1 MSTATERKMES
12 LTQEGGVSIIEKN
25 IAEEEMAIVA
35 VDDKA
40 AQIKEAHEA
49 GIKAMAG
56 SLRHFAQAGEIL
68 AKVRDDSNDFSAW
81 CRDNLD
87 FNRKTAYQ
95 YIKLHEL
102 CEAGKIDLASGKF
115 TSLRQ
120 CLGIDHDGEKSTY
133 QEKRQADMRFE
144 SIPGLCAK
152 IEQFFKKATSIRSME
167 EWSSDEKRILK
178 DNLRVVVDIYE
189 TLA

>member
-1 MSTATERKMES
+1 MSTATERKMEH

-25 IAEEEMAIVA
+25 IAEAIA
-35 VDDKA
+35 VVPVNDDA

-49 GIKAMAG
+49 GVKAMAG
-56 SLRHFAQAGEIL
+56 SLRHFALAGKIL

-81 CRDNLD
+81 CKDNLE

-102 CEAGKIDLASGKF
+102 CVAGKIDLESGKF

-133 QEKRQADMRFE
+133 QEKRQSDMRFE
-144 SIPGLCAK
+144 SIPGLCTK
-152 IEQFFKKATSIRSME
+152 IEQFYKKATGIRSVS
-167 EWSSDEKRILK
+167 EWSDDEKRILR

-189 TLA
+189 TLV